1 MGRLES
7 EAIDLA
13 ITGRPS
19 GAFSSASAKISDH
32 PYIVVVPPEHRLENR
47 KEVAMPDLLDET
59 FLVREEGSGSRA
71 LMETVFS
78 RYGFIPARIGLEAD
92 SNETIKQGVM
102 AGLGIAFISAHTVS
116 QELQT
121 GQLVSLPLAEFPVVR
136 AWYIVQNPQ
145 RDASPATIALRDYI
159 ERESATFIPQF
170 SQAA

>member
-1 MGRLES
+1 MVVILLTYRKPYSNRSGLAREPPFNPQAGRV
-7 EAIDLA
+7 LA
-13 ITGRPS
+13 KSGRAAS
-19 GAFSSASAKISDH
+19 GATYAATT
-32 PYIVVVPPEHRLENR
+32 
-47 KEVAMPDLLDET
+47 EV
-59 FLVREEGSGSRA
+59 
-71 LMETVFS
+71 
-78 RYGFIPARIGLEAD
+78 RIGLEAD
-92 SNETIKQGVM
+92 SSETIKQGVM

-121 GQLVSLPLAEFPVVR
+121 GQLVSRPLAEFPVVR